1 MTGSYDSLQVG
12 LSVLIA
18 ISASYA
24 ALDLAGRV
32 TATHGWARLVWL
44 IGGAISMGV
53 GMRAMHFVGMLA
65 FGRIVPVSYH
75 WPTVLLSLLLP
86 ILASAL
92 ALAVVSQ
99 ERMSLLCALLSSI
112 VMGGGIVSMHY
123 VGMIASVQFNP
134 FRVFLSVLLAIVF
147 SLWLHYGWDFVFVTS
162 RPGSLGKAWNCCDHG
177 VCGFRYALY
186 RDVGRNVYSRPSP
199 A

>member
-24 ALDLAGRV
+24 ALDLACRV
-32 TATHGWARLVWL
+32 TTTHGWARLVWL
-44 IGGAISMGV
+44 TGGAISMGV
-53 GMRAMHFVGMLA
+53 GIWAMHFVGMLA

-99 ERMSLLCALLSSI
+99 ERMSLLRALLSSI

-123 VGMIASVQFNP
+123 VGMIASMI
-134 FRVFLSVLLAIVF
+134 S
-147 SLWLHYGWDFVFVTS
+147 
-162 RPGSLGKAWNCCDHG
+162 
-177 VCGFRYALY
+177 
-186 RDVGRNVYSRPSP
+186 
-199 A
+199 